1 MGTDKMKL
9 LIALV
14 VVSAVSV
21 SAGSDWKMFM
31 KWAKTKAME
40 SCWGEENMK
49 LHTLNMKKAVSKCLQ
64 VDAPETDL
72 PPFRY
77 LNRFTNNLVN
87 MANNRHQ
94 CGYEHGDQDLLK
106 MMKMMMM
113 VKMMNSFGGDN
124 ENHHSTRHG
133 CDGFHDCDD
142 NGYRTRVAD
151 DYSGENKMMRMM
163 MRNMM
168 TPRDSHDRM
177 DHMDM
182 DHMDDMDMFSKMF
195 RSMKSNKYDSYKS
208 NDYSP
213 MMKRFMSSFQ
223 KRQAGDSLELNDR
236 LKEKLENLMTEH
248 VSEMSN
254 MTCVLKEMNVLDT
267 RNKIDIAAMKADVQ
281 NYKMP
286 SEWFKDQYF
295 AILDNCHE
303 VAENQPAELDN
314 MYNMPG
320 MQHMGTVKS
329 FMTCCKTAK
338 MRLCMNQDT
347 KKKIETNFGPV
358 EELLQ
363 SFNNQ
368 INEEQLFFMVNELL
382 QGDDQEW
389 M

>member
-1 MGTDKMKL
+1 MKL

-21 SAGSDWKMFM
+21 SAGEDWKMFM

-77 LNRFTNNLVN
+77 LNRFTNNLVQ
-87 MANNRHQ
+87 MANNRHRY
-94 CGYEHGDQDLLK
+94 GYEHGDAEMMK

-113 VKMMNSFGGDN
+113 MKMMNSFGGHN
-124 ENHHSTRHG
+124 EDHHSTRHG

-142 NGYRTRVAD
+142 NGYRSKDALM
-151 DYSGENKMMRMM
+151 KMMMKKLFK
-163 MRNMM
+163 NEYEYS
-168 TPRDSHDRM
+168 DSYDKM

-182 DHMDDMDMFSKMF
+182 DHMDDMERISNMF
-195 RSMKSNKYDSYKS
+195 RSVKSKNYNSYKVAD
-208 NDYSP
+208 DYSSP

-223 KRQAGDSLELNDR
+223 KRQAGDALELNDR
-236 LKEKLENLMTEH
+236 LKEKLERLMEEH

-254 MTCVLKEMNVLDT
+254 MTCVLREMNVLDT

-281 NYKMP
+281 NYQMP

-303 VAENQPAELDN
+303 VAENQPAELEN

-329 FMTCCKTAK
+329 FMTCAKTAK